1 MIVAKKIRAINAYRP
16 RIKKNSAAS
25 KDDIVARIDE
35 RSLMSEGQVRA
46 SISDLLK
53 AVSFYL
59 LHQQDV
65 DVEGLGRLMLDIG
78 MDGKIRLSLK
88 VDPRYV
94 AWLDAH
100 FDKSAETIEN
110 VTHIGK
116 TDEDAYDWWDARHPD
131 DPVERG

>member
-1 MIVAKKIRAINAYRP
+1 MTKKIRAINAYRP
-16 RIKKNSAAS
+16 RIKKNRAAS
-25 KDDIVARIDE
+25 KDDIVAWIDD

-53 AVSFYL
+53 AISFYL

-65 DVEGLGRLMLDIG
+65 DVEGLGRLILDIG
-78 MDGKIRLSLK
+78 MDGTIRLSLK

-94 AWLDAH
+94 AWLDTY

-116 TDEDAYDWWDARHPD
+116 TSEDAYDWWDAEHPD